1 MISRLAADVLP
12 GTREMP
18 TSPFSTRRVL
28 LMLAFMAASLAACS
42 ESASPGQETEAE
54 YLVSSTRPSSQVTAS
69 NEGNRAI
76 INVFSDNGIGSAA
89 ITLVSGS
96 WPDSILMRFHLQ
108 GLENLQFLYE
118 ENRINVSVNTQNMI
132 LQSVSMEGAAEK
144 AIDEDSDYWM
154 TVSFMDRQGTAVNS
168 PVQGGVIE
176 VEAPAAFLAGE
187 YSTFTINW
195 IDFYR

>member
-1 MISRLAADVLP
+1 
-12 GTREMP
+12 MP

-168 PVQGGVIE
+168 PVPGGVIE